1 MFWIYFIHIDIS
13 VSQSGVRLVRGIVK
27 DVQPEKIIL
36 SDDTD
41 IPYGVLVWSTGVG
54 PSPFVNGLEVP
65 KAPGG
70 RYIYIWRLS
79 RIFS

>member
-1 MFWIYFIHIDIS
+1 MIFDIS

-27 DVQPEKIIL
+27 DVQSDKIIL
-36 SDDTD
+36 SDDTN

-54 PSPFVNGLEVP
+54 PSTFVNALEIP

-70 RYIYIWRLS
+70 RYIYIYN
-79 RIFS
+79 

>member
-1 MFWIYFIHIDIS
+1 M
-13 VSQSGVRLVRGIVK
+13 K

-70 RYIYIWRLS
+70 RYIYIWH
-79 RIFS
+79 

>member
-1 MFWIYFIHIDIS
+1 M
-13 VSQSGVRLVRGIVK
+13 K

-54 PSPFVNGLEVP
+54 PSPFVSGLEVP

-70 RYIYIWRLS
+70 RYIYIWH
-79 RIFS
+79 